1 MIVATGAAGGQH
13 SNELQLFADAID
25 RLDEGLS
32 AMNEYPGVTVVR
44 DGVIKRFEFTYE
56 MAIRCLRSRL
66 RQGANPEAGRFGYRT
81 TIRFAADAGLIDDPT
96 AWIGYTNSRQ
106 STTHD
111 YNEPVAV
118 SIAVDIPQF
127 AGDARRL
134 LGRLLNGMETD
145 L

>member
-1 MIVATGAAGGQH
+1 MATGTIEPEYSH
-13 SNELQLFADAID
+13 ELRLFADALD
-25 RLDEGLS
+25 RLDEALS
-32 AMNEYPGVTVVR
+32 AMDCYPSLTVVR
-44 DGVIKRFEFTYE
+44 DGLIKRFEFTYE

-66 RQGANPEAGRFGYRT
+66 RQGAHPDAGRFGYRT
-81 TIRFAADAGLIDDPT
+81 TIRFSADAGLIDDPE

-118 SIAVDIPQF
+118 SIVADIPEF
-127 AGDARRL
+127 AKHGRQLLDRL
-134 LGRLLNGMETD
+134 LSATGTD

>member
-1 MIVATGAAGGQH
+1 MQPQHAA
-13 SNELQLFADAID
+13 ELQMFADAVA

-32 AMNEYPGVTVVR
+32 AMESYPAVTVVR
-44 DGVIKRFEFTYE
+44 DGLIKRFEFTYE

-66 RQGANPEAGRFGYRT
+66 RQGAHPDAGRYGYRT
-81 TIRFAADAGLIDDPT
+81 TIRFSADAGLIANPE

-111 YNEPVAV
+111 YNEPVAI
-118 SIAVDIPQF
+118 SIAANIPQF
-127 AGDARRL
+127 ACDARRL
-134 LGRLLNGMETD
+134 LGQLRNNHGAD

>member
-1 MIVATGAAGGQH
+1 MAMGSDGPLQ

-25 RLDEGLS
+25 RLDEGL
-32 AMNEYPGVTVVR
+32 ATMNEYPGITVVR
-44 DGVIKRFEFTYE
+44 DGVIKRFGFTYE

-66 RQGANPEAGRFGYRT
+66 RQGGHSEAGRFGYRT
-81 TIRFAADAGLIDDPT
+81 TIRFAADAGLIGDPV

-111 YNEPVAV
+111 YNESVAA
-118 SIAVDIPQF
+118 SIAGDIPRF
-127 AGDARRL
+127 AVDAHRL
-134 LGRLLNGMETD
+134 LERLSNGTETD